1 MADYILNDKNEVEE
15 ETSSSFNLRTI
26 ITIIYLNWY
35 WILLSVIVCFAAAK
49 LYLRYTPPVYSAD
62 MKVFIKE
69 SGTTKRGSGTGA
81 LEEIGI
87 ISNSSG
93 FDNELQILTST
104 AIAARNVRTL
114 KLYTS
119 YRLEGKVVD
128 QELYKNSPIIVDF
141 AESSID
147 DLKNSIHMVIT
158 KKKNGLHVEGDIA
171 GGNAFSR
178 DLNELPATVHSA
190 VGPIIF
196 QRNAGYEL
204 PEGRKL
210 YVNIDPLINTARRY
224 TSRVKAS
231 GVNTSSSSTSVARLY
246 MEDTQ
251 QRRALDYLS
260 ELLNSYNED
269 ANEDKNDMARKT
281 EEFIN
286 ERIDLIR
293 HGLDSTEV
301 NLESYKRSHEL
312 INLANNASQAL
323 SGTSSYQR
331 EQVDIQTQL
340 TLLKSLIDYV
350 NNPGNMLQIIP
361 SNLGLSNTQLTTSIN
376 NYNQLVSERNRL
388 LKTSTESN
396 PTVARLTAQIEDLWP
411 NIGTSLR
418 TIYQDLLVQKSSIDN
433 QYQMY
438 NSRVANTPTQERVLT
453 NISRQQEIQAGLYL
467 MLLQKRE
474 QNYISLASIASKAR
488 VIDEPKPTGQV
499 SPEDRKIK
507 AGAIALGLLF
517 PIALLFVLS
526 LMRYRI
532 EGREDIQRLTKLPI
546 LADIPLTSSKKMDSN
561 GIVVSE
567 NKNGMMEE
575 AFRGLRTNMSFVL
588 PEPEK
593 VIICTSCIPG
603 EGKTFVASNLA
614 MSLSLLNKRVIL
626 VGLDI
631 RKPRLN
637 DVFQLGDSK
646 KGITSFLTLE
656 KPDYDLLEEQI
667 SHAVVNKNLDI
678 LPAGIIPPN
687 PTELISR
694 KVLDDAI
701 AYLRTKYD
709 YVVLDTPPVGLV
721 SDTLELGRVADAT
734 IFVARADYSIKA
746 NFELINNINKD
757 KKLPKMNLVLNGINL
772 KKKKYGYYYGYG
784 RYGSYGKSGKYGYY
798 GKYSHYG
805 HYGVYGN
812 YNDEEGGKKG
822 KKKK

>member
-1 MADYILNDKNEVEE
+1 MADYLLNDMKEE
-15 ETSSSFNLRTI
+15 DESSSSFNLKSL

-35 WILLSVIVCFAAAK
+35 WILLSALVCFAAAK
-49 LYLRYTPPVYSAD
+49 LYLRYTAPVYSAD
-62 MKVFIKE
+62 MKMFIKE

-104 AIAARNVRTL
+104 AIASRNVRTL

-119 YRLEGKVVD
+119 YRMEGKIVD
-128 QELYKNSPIIVDF
+128 QELYKNSPIIVDL

-147 DLKNSIHMVIT
+147 QLKNSIHMTISQ
-158 KKKNGLHVEGDIA
+158 KKNGLHVEGTID
-171 GGNAFSR
+171 GGNAFAS
-178 DLNELPATVHSA
+178 DLAELPATVHSA

-196 QRNAGYEL
+196 QRNAGYEM
-204 PEGRKL
+204 PSDRKL
-210 YVNIDPLINTARRY
+210 YVTIDPLITTARRY
-224 TSRVKAS
+224 AGRVRAS
-231 GVNTSSSSTSVARLY
+231 GVSTSTSVANLH
-246 MEDTQ
+246 MEDTHMG
-251 QRRALDYLS
+251 RALDYLG
-260 ELLNSYNED
+260 ELINSYNED
-269 ANEDKNDMARKT
+269 ANEDKNMVARKT
-281 EEFIN
+281 EDFIN
-286 ERIDLIR
+286 ERIDVIR
-293 HGLDSTEV
+293 RELDSTEV
-301 NLESYKRSHEL
+301 NLETYKRSHEL
-312 INLANNASQAL
+312 INLANNATSAL
-323 SGTSSYQR
+323 SGSSSYQR

-350 NNPGNMLQIIP
+350 NNPGNMLQVIP
-361 SNLGLSNTQLTTSIN
+361 SNLGLSNSQLSSSIN
-376 NYNQLVSERNRL
+376 NYNQLVAERTRL

-396 PTVARLTAQIEDLWP
+396 PTVARLTAQLEDLWP

-453 NISRQQEIQAGLYL
+453 NISRQQEIKAGLYL

-488 VIDEPKPTGQV
+488 VIDEPKPTGKV
-499 SPEDRKIK
+499 SPDDRKIK
-507 AGAIALGLLF
+507 ASAVALGLLL
-517 PIALLFVLS
+517 PIAIIFILS
-526 LMRYRI
+526 LLRYRI

-546 LADIPLTSSKKMDSN
+546 LADIPLTDSSKSSN
-561 GIVVSE
+561 GIVVAE

-593 VIICTSCIPG
+593 VVVCTSCIPG

-614 MSLSLLNKRVIL
+614 MSLSLLNKRVLL

-646 KGITSFLTLE
+646 KGITSFLMLE

-667 SHAVVNKNLDI
+667 SREVVNKNLDI

-694 KVLDDAI
+694 HVLDEAI

-709 YVVLDTPPVGLV
+709 YIILDTPPVGLV
-721 SDTLELGRVADAT
+721 SDTLELGRTADAT
-734 IFVARADYSIKA
+734 IFVTRADYSIKA
-746 NFELINNINKD
+746 NFELINNISRD
-757 KKLPKMNLVLNGINL
+757 KKLPKVNLVLNGINL
-772 KKKKYGYYYGYG
+772 QKRKYGYYYGYG
-784 RYGSYGKSGKYGYY
+784 KYGSYGKKGKYGYY
-798 GKYSHYG
+798 GTYSHYG
-805 HYGVYGN
+805 HYGVYGD
-812 YNDEEGGKKG
+812 YNEDGKGKKG
-822 KKKK
+822 KKG

>member
-1 MADYILNDKNEVEE
+1 MADYVLNDTNEVEE
-15 ETSSSFNLRTI
+15 ESSSSFNLRSL
-26 ITIIYLNWY
+26 ITLFYLNWY

-81 LEEIGI
+81 LEEMGI

-93 FDNELQILTST
+93 FDNEMQILTST
-104 AIAARNVRTL
+104 AIATRNVRSL

-128 QELYKNSPIIVDF
+128 QELYKNSPIIVDL

-147 DLKNSIHMVIT
+147 GLKNHVQMTIS
-158 KKKNGLHVEGDIA
+158 KRNNGFHVEGSIS
-171 GGNAFSR
+171 GGNAFAR
-178 DLNELPATVHSA
+178 DLKELPATVHSA

-210 YVNIDPLINTARRY
+210 YVSIEPLVNAARRY
-224 TSRVKAS
+224 AGRVRAA
-231 GVNTSSSSTSVARLY
+231 GVSTSTSVARLY

-251 QRRALDYLS
+251 QGRALDYLA
-260 ELLNSYNED
+260 ELMNSYNED
-269 ANEDKNDMARKT
+269 ANEDKNAVARKT

-286 ERIDLIR
+286 ERIDVIR
-293 HGLDSTEV
+293 HELDSTEG

-350 NNPGNMLQIIP
+350 NNPGNMLQVIP
-361 SNLGLSNTQLTTSIN
+361 SNLGLSNAQLSTSIN
-376 NYNQLVSERNRL
+376 NYNQLVTERTRL

-396 PTVARLTAQIEDLWP
+396 PTVARLTAQLEDLWP

-418 TIYQDLLVQKSSIDN
+418 TIYQDLMVQKNSIDN
-433 QYQMY
+433 QYQMF
-438 NSRVANTPTQERVLT
+438 NSRVANTPTQERVLN
-453 NISRQQEIQAGLYL
+453 NISRQQEIKAGLYL

-474 QNYISLASIASKAR
+474 QNYISLASIATKAR
-488 VIDEPKPTGQV
+488 VIDEPKPAGKV
-499 SPEDRKIK
+499 SPDERRIK
-507 AGAIALGLLF
+507 ATALALGLLL
-517 PIALLFVLS
+517 PIALIFGLS

-546 LADIPLTSSKKMDSN
+546 LADIPLTDTKKSSN
-561 GIVVSE
+561 GIVVAE

-593 VIICTSCIPG
+593 VVICTSCIPG

-614 MSLSLLNKRVIL
+614 MSLSLLNKRVLL

-656 KPDYDLLEEQI
+656 TPDYDLLEEQI

-709 YVVLDTPPVGLV
+709 YIVLDTPPVGLV
-721 SDTLELGRVADAT
+721 SDTLELGRTADAT

-757 KKLPKMNLVLNGINL
+757 KKLPKINLVLNGINL

-784 RYGSYGKSGKYGYY
+784 KYGSYGKSGKYGYY

-812 YNDEEGGKKG
+812 YNAEDDG
-822 KKKK
+822 KKKKKK

>member
-1 MADYILNDKNEVEE
+1 MADYLLNDMKEE
-15 ETSSSFNLRTI
+15 DESSSSFNLKSL

-35 WILLSVIVCFAAAK
+35 WILLSALVCFAAAK
-49 LYLRYTPPVYSAD
+49 LYLRYTAPVYSAD
-62 MKVFIKE
+62 MKMFIKE

-104 AIAARNVRTL
+104 AIASRNVRTL

-119 YRLEGKVVD
+119 YRMEGKIVD
-128 QELYKNSPIIVDF
+128 QELYKNSPIIVDL

-147 DLKNSIHMVIT
+147 QLKNSIHMTISQ
-158 KKKNGLHVEGDIA
+158 KKNGLHVEGTID
-171 GGNAFSR
+171 GGNAFAR
-178 DLNELPATVHSA
+178 DLAELPATVHSA

-196 QRNAGYEL
+196 QRNAGYEM
-204 PEGRKL
+204 PSDRKL
-210 YVNIDPLINTARRY
+210 YVTIDPLITTARRY
-224 TSRVKAS
+224 AGRVRAS
-231 GVNTSSSSTSVARLY
+231 GVSTSTSVANLH
-246 MEDTQ
+246 MEDTHMG
-251 QRRALDYLS
+251 RALDYLG
-260 ELLNSYNED
+260 ELINSYNED
-269 ANEDKNDMARKT
+269 ANEDKNMVARKT
-281 EEFIN
+281 EDFIN
-286 ERIDLIR
+286 ERIDVIR
-293 HGLDSTEV
+293 RELDSTEV
-301 NLESYKRSHEL
+301 NLETYKRSHEL
-312 INLANNASQAL
+312 INLANNATSAL
-323 SGTSSYQR
+323 SGSSSYQR

-350 NNPGNMLQIIP
+350 NNPGNMLQVIP
-361 SNLGLSNTQLTTSIN
+361 SNLGLSNSQLSSSIN
-376 NYNQLVSERNRL
+376 NYNQLVAERTRL

-396 PTVARLTAQIEDLWP
+396 PTVARLTAQLEDLWP

-453 NISRQQEIQAGLYL
+453 NISRQQEIKAGLYL

-488 VIDEPKPTGQV
+488 VIDEPKPTGKV
-499 SPEDRKIK
+499 SPDDRKIK
-507 AGAIALGLLF
+507 ASAVALGLLL
-517 PIALLFVLS
+517 PIAIIFILS
-526 LMRYRI
+526 LLRYRI

-546 LADIPLTSSKKMDSN
+546 LADIPLTDSSKSSN
-561 GIVVSE
+561 GIVVAE

-593 VIICTSCIPG
+593 VVVCTSCIPG

-614 MSLSLLNKRVIL
+614 MSLSLLNKRVLL

-646 KGITSFLTLE
+646 KGITSFLMLE

-667 SHAVVNKNLDI
+667 SREVVNKNLDI

-694 KVLDDAI
+694 HVLDDAI

-709 YVVLDTPPVGLV
+709 YIILDTPPVGLV
-721 SDTLELGRVADAT
+721 SDTLELGRTADAT
-734 IFVARADYSIKA
+734 IFVTRADYSIKA
-746 NFELINNINKD
+746 NFELINNISRD
-757 KKLPKMNLVLNGINL
+757 KKLPKVNLVLNGINL
-772 KKKKYGYYYGYG
+772 QKRKYGYYYGYG
-784 RYGSYGKSGKYGYY
+784 KYGSYGKKGKYGYY
-798 GKYSHYG
+798 GTYSHYG
-805 HYGVYGN
+805 HYGVYGD
-812 YNDEEGGKKG
+812 YNEDGKGKKG
-822 KKKK
+822 KKG